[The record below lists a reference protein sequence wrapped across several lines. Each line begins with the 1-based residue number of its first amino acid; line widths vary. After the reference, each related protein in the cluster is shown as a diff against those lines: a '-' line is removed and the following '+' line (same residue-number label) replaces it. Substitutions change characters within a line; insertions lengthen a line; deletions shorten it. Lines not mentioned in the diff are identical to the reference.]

1 MNQEMFIVAEKQ
13 KTELNEEQIIS
24 YLKEIVDKIRTEEDP
39 LELNEYR
46 RLFRKAVPF
55 TLRSYFA
62 AYLLKQQFAG
72 KQSSRSTSRNERSG
86 RNNKKERTDSR
97 PLRQEEPKR
106 GRGADTRRQE
116 GRIAE
121 GRGEGRSNESRSGES
136 RPSEG
141 RSGEGRISESRVAEP
156 RIVLADEV
164 STTLFISIGRNRR
177 VYPRDLIG
185 LIMQNVEIE
194 REHIGEIRV
203 LDNYSF
209 VQVITEDAEKIIASL
224 NEFEYR
230 GRKLAVSY
238 SRKRDD
244 QGSPGNAGS
253 DSIEHDSVEHD
264 NVGIDSGDRNDPV
277 DGDDEPYDETSTRN
291 DSWISETDSPDD
303 EEHDPDIQ

>member
-1 MNQEMFIVAEKQ
+1 MNQEMCIVAEKQ

-72 KQSSRSTSRNERSG
+72 KPSSRSSSRNERSG
-86 RNNKKERTDSR
+86 RNNKKERTESR

-106 GRGADTRRQE
+106 GRGADPRRQE

-121 GRGEGRSNESRSGES
+121 GRSEGRSNESRSS
-136 RPSEG
+136 
-141 RSGEGRISESRVAEP
+141 EGRISESRVAEP

-244 QGSPGNAGS
+244 QGSVGS
-253 DSIEHDSVEHD
+253 AVSD
-264 NVGIDSGDRNDPV
+264 NVGPESFGPDSGDRNDPV

-291 DSWISETDSPDD
+291 DSWISETDSADD